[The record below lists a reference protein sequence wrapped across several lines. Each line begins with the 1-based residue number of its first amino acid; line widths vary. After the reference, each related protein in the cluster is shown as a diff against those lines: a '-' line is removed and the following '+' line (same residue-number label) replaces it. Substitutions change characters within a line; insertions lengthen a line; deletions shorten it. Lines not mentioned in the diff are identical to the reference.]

1 MAQNQRHL
9 DIELIRIIACFFVIF
24 NHTGEDGFFLFSRYD
39 WKSISFWIY
48 LMISIF
54 CKCSVP
60 LFFAVTGAL
69 LLEKEETA
77 GRLWRHRIG
86 RTGLILLF
94 WSFFYYLEE
103 IRLGWRTFQI
113 GEFAGQFFYGDWNL
127 SFWYLYAYIVSAK
140 YSCGFP
146 NFQASDIM
154 VVDRYLDYF
163 TTIMEDRLWQ
173 VLAKPGF
180 RWRNRSGLSMHAA
193 KAA

>member
-86 RTGLILLF
+86 RTGRARRHGVAFTLVSTVSESLRMDDIQKNTGNT
-94 WSFFYYLEE
+94 
-103 IRLGWRTFQI
+103 IRPVHFNER
-113 GEFAGQFFYGDWNL
+113 GDL
-127 SFWYLYAYIVSAK
+127 V
-140 YSCGFP
+140 
-146 NFQASDIM
+146 AS
-154 VVDRYLDYF
+154 VER
-163 TTIMEDRLWQ
+163 
-173 VLAKPGF
+173 A
-180 RWRNRSGLSMHAA
+180 
-193 KAA
+193 